1 MFCDCWAINCSV
13 QLTLALLIWPVWHF
27 LAQQDVGNL
36 CRKGN
41 NQGTIK
47 TKPFL
52 WHWYFKIS
60 FTVFINNLLTDQHS
74 SRGIKPYTMIFT
86 VLKFFRKTVPTS
98 QSAVSWEESIP
109 HWTIILYTE
118 DRSSKPMARQSTF
131 STPPV
136 PKSTAFSETKFFSIQ
151 FNIVLALL

>member
-1 MFCDCWAINCSV
+1 MFYDCWTINCSV
-13 QLTLALLIWPVWHF
+13 QLTLALLIWPVWHV

-74 SRGIKPYTMIFT
+74 SRGIKPHTMIFT
-86 VLKFFRKTVPTS
+86 VLNFLRKIVPTL

-118 DRSSKPMARQSTF
+118 DGSSKPMARQSTF
-131 STPPV
+131 STQSPPV
-136 PKSTAFSETKFFSIQ
+136 PKFIAFSETKFFPYNLI
-151 FNIVLALL
+151 LC